1 MFQSCVVGFL
11 ENAVSLLSLQGFD
24 DEFSP
29 TLSWHHASFWSSYCS
44 LVFLSQLQKCAKIS
58 SVHDARKAG
67 SCNTKEEPSVS
78 LTVHMASIEKRTG
91 TAINRTV
98 TVSSKL
104 FSFTLVCAV
113 YSNLMSVLVTQYDY
127 QTVRVWFPTRTAFCC
142 VFYMSKALCSHCM
155 ARRRNTRRYQG

>member
-11 ENAVSLLSLQGFD
+11 ENAVSLSSLQGF

-29 TLSWHHASFWSSYCS
+29 TLSWHHPFGLYCNF
-44 LVFLSQLQKCAKIS
+44 VFLSQLQKCAKIS

-78 LTVHMASIEKRTG
+78 LTVHMGSIEKKTG

-104 FSFTLVCAV
+104 FSFTSVCAV
-113 YSNLMSVLVTQYDY
+113 YSNIMSVLDV
-127 QTVRVWFPTRTAFCC
+127 VRLPNGESV
-142 VFYMSKALCSHCM
+142 VFQRHFVVFFYFG
-155 ARRRNTRRYQG
+155 QGIVLPLHGKEEEY